1 MPMNA
6 NVKPTAKKAALLA
19 ARWLRRGVAARGT
32 STNGTEIR
40 ISLSMNLHFTF
51 RRLSTVRPIHSIS
64 LFSRMPQ

>member
-6 NVKPTAKKAALLA
+6 NVKSTAKKAALLA
-19 ARWLRRGVAARGT
+19 ARWHRRGVAARG
-32 STNGTEIR
+32 TNGTEIR